1 MEKLRKV
8 LIPRVFIIS
17 LTLMLQ
23 LIVLI
28 AVILRFNEYFAF
40 FYGASIFLSI
50 IALLWIINDKSNPAY
65 KIGWI
70 IPILLFPIF
79 GGLFYIF
86 FGRNK
91 LNKRQRK
98 KMKYIADKTQ
108 RTLLPNENILE
119 EIKALSEDAAI
130 QSRYIQD
137 YANFPP
143 YNNTSSEYLPIGEIK
158 FEKLKE
164 ELKKAQKFIF
174 LEYFIIEEGVMW
186 NSILEILVEKAQSG
200 VDVRLIYD
208 DFGCLVTLPYKYY
221 RKLEQLGIKTCVFNP
236 SSLYFPC
243 ALIIGITGK

>member
-79 GGLFYIF
+79 GDCFIF
-86 FGRNK
+86 S
-91 LNKRQRK
+91 L
-98 KMKYIADKTQ
+98 
-108 RTLLPNENILE
+108 
-119 EIKALSEDAAI
+119 
-130 QSRYIQD
+130 
-137 YANFPP
+137 
-143 YNNTSSEYLPIGEIK
+143 GEI
-158 FEKLKE
+158 
-164 ELKKAQKFIF
+164 
-174 LEYFIIEEGVMW
+174 
-186 NSILEILVEKAQSG
+186 N
-200 VDVRLIYD
+200 
-208 DFGCLVTLPYKYY
+208 
-221 RKLEQLGIKTCVFNP
+221 
-236 SSLYFPC
+236 
-243 ALIIGITGK
+243 